1 MEDKK
6 SISESRWVRKSS
18 NSVKET
24 ADRLFTKLDAFP
36 EVMRVARLNQ
46 QDIAMVSGKDVN
58 AAECLLIQ
66 NTTLVGKLLSA
77 NLEAGFELP
86 IRVFIWQA
94 DDGQVWVRCTDI
106 DHLDSAYQL
115 NGADGA
121 IAAINS
127 LLPDWLDYM
136 VAAS

>member
-1 MEDKK
+1 MEDKNT
-6 SISESRWVRKSS
+6 INEGRWVRKSS

-46 QDIAMVSGKDVN
+46 QEVAGLSGKEVN
-58 AAECLLIQ
+58 STECLLIQ
-66 NTTLVGKLLSA
+66 NTALVGKLLSA
-77 NLEAGFELP
+77 NIEAGFELP